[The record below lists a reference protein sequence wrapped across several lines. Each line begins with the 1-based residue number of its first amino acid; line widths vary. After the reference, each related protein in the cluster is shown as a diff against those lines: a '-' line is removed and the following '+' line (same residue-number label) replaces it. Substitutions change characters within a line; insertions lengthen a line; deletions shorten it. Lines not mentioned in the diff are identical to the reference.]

1 MALQSSC
8 CHYGGSFLLFPHVR
22 ELQEMIDRKLI
33 VAKSRGAQGTGSA
46 LKIVV

>member
-8 CHYGGSFLLFPHVR
+8 CHYGGSFLLFSHVQ

-33 VAKSRGAQGTGSA
+33 VAKSRCVQVSGSTVQ
-46 LKIVV
+46 IVV